1 MVVMGQKNS
10 RGRIRLR
17 EQYVTKFYHAGVSL
31 KVSECYIY

>member
-17 EQYVTKFYHAGVSL
+17 EQSVTKFYHARVSL
-31 KVSECYIY
+31 LTLQGCH